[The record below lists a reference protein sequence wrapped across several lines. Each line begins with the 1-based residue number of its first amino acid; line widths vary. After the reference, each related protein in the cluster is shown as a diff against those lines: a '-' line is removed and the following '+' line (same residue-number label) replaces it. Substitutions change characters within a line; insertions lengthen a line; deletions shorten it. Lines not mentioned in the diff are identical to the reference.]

1 MEILFVHIVQM
12 FKIMFGRKRV
22 ITRMINYTEKIIIR
36 KNTDI
41 IVNSCKNDKK
51 IP

>member
-1 MEILFVHIVQM
+1 MLFVHIHQIS
-12 FKIMFGRKRV
+12 KIKFGRNRV